1 MISANQR
8 RSLLQNA
15 DDLPLFEEQMVRELG
30 RTMVIAPQPDA
41 ESLGCGGLLALLRK
55 HHQHC
60 SVVFLGDGSASHP
73 NSASFPPPA
82 LVKLRKYEALMA
94 LTALGVDKNL
104 AKFMGLI
111 DGQLPGSG
119 DAEFIETAYLLAEYL
134 KQFYPDTLIVPWR
147 RDPNGDCRAAYE
159 LAGEALTHLDYHP
172 RLLEYPVWSRI
183 QTSHHNAPHPG
194 EMIGWRVDTSSVQ
207 NIKLRAIGAHLSQL
221 GQIVDDD
228 PEGFHLH
235 PHMLKPFLLPYDVF
249 LEPSYHDKPLSAR

>member
-1 MISANQR
+1 MITENQR
-8 RSLLQNA
+8 ASLLRDA
-15 DDLPLFEEQMVRELG
+15 DELPLFEEQMVRELG

-55 HHQHC
+55 HQQPC
-60 SVVFLGDGSASHP
+60 SVIFLGDGSASHP
-73 NSASFPPPA
+73 NSVTFPPTA
-82 LVKLRKYEALMA
+82 LVKLRKYEAQMA
-94 LTALGVDKNL
+94 LAELGVDKKF
-104 AKFMGLI
+104 AKFMSLI
-111 DGQLPGSG
+111 DGQLPRSS
-119 DAEFIETAYLLAEYL
+119 DANFVDTAYALAELL

-159 LAGEALTHLDYHP
+159 LACEALTHLDYHP
-172 RLLEYPVWSRI
+172 RLLEYPVWSRL
-183 QTSHHNAPHPG
+183 SGSYHNAPHPG

-207 NIKLRAIGAHLSQL
+207 DIKLRAIGAHHSQL

-249 LEPSYHDKPLSAR
+249 LEPGYHDKPLSTR